1 MILRTGLDWT
11 GRLEWGKGG
20 GQPSSRWEAGAYRGR
35 DGIGREET
43 TPHVLGLG

>member
-11 GRLEWGKGG
+11 GRLGWGKGG
-20 GQPSSRWEAGAYRGR
+20 GQPNSRWEAGPYRGR
-35 DGIGREET
+35 DGIGREEI